1 MTTAAAVAQT
11 REVKSEDLRASAL
24 QSGTAVIQ
32 EAAKL
37 LQSLEGADSG
47 TLERVSALLKA
58 GLAGV
63 RGEISSSEAVATEPS
78 ALEARRQEFVTKY
91 NIKVLSDGQVSFTLP
106 SGTSRIDLINEA
118 QGLAPDLLGRN
129 AVYPS
134 RLGTWKKDSAF
145 TTNVAED
152 LERSIDGN
160 VRSSTRMTRAEQE
173 AKGWNNVDLCDLAT
187 AHVAYFIATGKD
199 LFANNVVRA
208 RGGALGFYDDGLGV
222 DDCRVD
228 VRRSYV
234 AASAA
239 LPPRN

>member
-63 RGEISSSEAVATEPS
+63 CGEISSPEAVATEPS
-78 ALEARRQEFVTKY
+78 ALEARRQEFIAKY
-91 NIKVLSDGQVSFTLP
+91 SIKVFAGSQVSFTLP
-106 SGTSRIDLINEA
+106 SGTSRIDLLNEA
-118 QGLAPDLLGRN
+118 QGLASDAFGRN

-134 RLGTWKKDSAF
+134 RLETWKKDSAF
-145 TTNVAED
+145 TAKATEN
-152 LERSIDGN
+152 LERSLDGN
-160 VRSSTRMTRAEQE
+160 VKNSTRMTRGEQE

-208 RGGALGFYDDGLGV
+208 RGGALDFSADGLGV
-222 DDCRVD
+222 TGFLDGDRY
-228 VRRSYV
+228 RNV

-239 LPPRN
+239 LPSRN

>member
-11 REVKSEDLRASAL
+11 REVKSDDLRATAL
-24 QSGTAVIQ
+24 EAGTALIADAV
-32 EAAKL
+32 AL
-37 LQSLEGADSG
+37 LQSLPGSDLA
-47 TLERVSALLKA
+47 TLERVVTQLKT

-63 RGEISSSEAVATEPS
+63 RGEISSPEAVATEPS

-91 NIKVLSDGQVSFTLP
+91 CIKVLGDGQVSFTLP
-106 SGTSRIDLINEA
+106 SGTSRIDLLSEA

-134 RLGTWKKDSAF
+134 RLETWKKDSAF
-145 TTNVAED
+145 TAKATEN
-152 LERSIDGN
+152 LERSLDGN
-160 VRSSTRMTRAEQE
+160 VKNSTRMTRGEQE
-173 AKGWNNVDLCDLAT
+173 AKGWNNVDLSDLAT

-208 RGGALGFYDDGLGV
+208 RGGALYFSVYGLDVFDSYDGV
-222 DDCRVD
+222 RDCH
-228 VRRSYV
+228 V

-239 LPPRN
+239 LPSRN

>member
-1 MTTAAAVAQT
+1 MTTAAAVTQT
-11 REVKSEDLRASAL
+11 REVKSDDLRASAL

-47 TLERVSALLKA
+47 TLERVATLLKT

-63 RGEISSSEAVATEPS
+63 RGEISSPEAVATEPS

-91 NIKVLSDGQVSFTLP
+91 NIKVLGDGQVSFTLP
-106 SGTSRIDLINEA
+106 SGTSRIDLLNEA
-118 QGLAPDLLGRN
+118 QGLAPGLLGRD

-134 RLGTWKKDSAF
+134 RLETWKKDSAF
-145 TTNVAED
+145 TAKATENLD
-152 LERSIDGN
+152 RSLDGN
-160 VRSSTRMTRAEQE
+160 VKNSTRMTRAEQE
-173 AKGWNNVDLCDLAT
+173 AKGWNNVDINDLAT

-208 RGGALGFYDDGLGV
+208 RGGALYFDDDGLGV
-222 DDCRVD
+222 YDYYDDLR
-228 VRRSYV
+228 YGHV

-239 LPPRN
+239 LPSRN

>member
-11 REVKSEDLRASAL
+11 REIKSEDLRASAL

-63 RGEISSSEAVATEPS
+63 RGEISSPEAVATELR
-78 ALEARRQEFVTKY
+78 ALETRRQEFVTKY
-91 NIKVLSDGQVSFTLP
+91 SIRVLGDGQVSFTLP
-106 SGTSRIDLINEA
+106 SGTSRIDLLNEA

-134 RLGTWKKDSAF
+134 RLETWKKESAF
-145 TTNVAED
+145 TAKVTED
-152 LERSIDGN
+152 LERSLDGN
-160 VRSSTRMTRAEQE
+160 VRNSTRMTRAEQE

-208 RGGALGFYDDGLGV
+208 RGGALYFNALGLRVNDSYDVYRYVL
-222 DDCRVD
+222 
-228 VRRSYV
+228 V

-239 LPPRN
+239 LPSRN